1 MKSIALALALLG
13 KHILYGV
20 LMKLLIPLTQK
31 GPSLAYNLNF
41 LAQDGN
47 IYISDNHR
55 IALWCW
61 MQHLQPDKNIALF
74 HIDRHYDAL
83 NLYEPYISKFPGVFN
98 LKSYL
103 DYLSLEVTV
112 GGNKTPLIRWDNYL
126 SFFIS
131 DDALQNHIECIYLA
145 THNDGTY
152 PQNPFNHCF
161 RDIEPYELLEN
172 LDSAI
177 DNHEKIII
185 NIDLDYFFTG
195 EHYLKFIDDAF
206 IKELFKTVRAGIDKN
221 KIACLTI
228 CLSPECCGD
237 TNGSWSNSEY
247 VLDIAKK
254 ELGINLTL

>member
-1 MKSIALALALLG
+1 MKW
-13 KHILYGV
+13 
-20 LMKLLIPLTQK
+20 LIPLVQK
-31 GPSLAYNLNF
+31 KSSWAFNLNF

-47 IYISDNHR
+47 VYISDNHR

-61 MQHLQPDKNIALF
+61 MQHLQPDSDIALF
-74 HIDRHYDAL
+74 HIDRHYDTL
-83 NLYEPYISKFPGVFN
+83 TLHDPYRSTFPGVFN
-98 LKSYL
+98 LKSYR
-103 DYLSLEVTV
+103 DYLDLEVTV
-112 GGNKTPLIRWDNYL
+112 GGKKTPLIQWDNYL

-145 THNDGTY
+145 THKDGTY
-152 PQNPFNHCF
+152 PENPFKHCF
-161 RDIEPYELLEN
+161 SDVEPYELIEC

-177 DNHEKIII
+177 DIHNKIII

-195 EHYLKFIDDAF
+195 GHGHYLKFIDDAF
-206 IKELFKTVRAGIDKN
+206 IKKLFKTVRTGIDQN

-237 TNGSWSNSEY
+237 TNGSWINSEY